1 MLFISKKKMCFFSLT
16 FDKTVSFGCLEK
28 KRKRRSVWEEKMCGR
43 KTMVEHSHL
52 GGVGHGMRNARHP
65 ANGIQNVVD
74 RCTTQL
80 ALRHVANSRAALAKR
95 HVGPIAAR
103 LLGRRALRRQR
114 RERLARM
121 HLPRSTARRGL
132 NWELPRSSRE
142 STNWRHHHGR
152 DACHVRDHLHIR
164 TANTIEGNRKPVQI
178 CVADMGDGDLP
189 SRSGHALADH
199 SLLALTTTRSGWRT
213 SRLARRPGSRGLT
226 PLSQSWSSFSRRT
239 ACLARRR

>member
-1 MLFISKKKMCFFSLT
+1 
-16 FDKTVSFGCLEK
+16 
-28 KRKRRSVWEEKMCGR
+28 MCGR

-121 HLPRSTARRGL
+121 HLPRSTAGMHLPRMHLPRSTARRGL

-142 STNWRHHHGR
+142 STSWRHHHGR

-164 TANTIEGNRKPVQI
+164 TANTIEGNRKPVQV
-178 CVADMGDGDLP
+178 CVAGMGKGDLP
-189 SRSGHALADH
+189 SRSGHALGDH
-199 SLLALTTTRSGWRT
+199 SLEGDMLVWH
-213 SRLARRPGSRGLT
+213 
-226 PLSQSWSSFSRRT
+226 
-239 ACLARRR
+239 